1 MEIKQKIIK
10 MLNYK
15 FFLILLTFIFV
26 GCKTQKSIQSSE
38 KTDNF
43 NSSTQINNSKQIDS
57 VYIFKHD
64 SIVIQQKGDTVFST
78 KFLTKIMYLNK
89 LKVDTIVKTD
99 TVRKEIVKYEEN
111 IIVQKVKF
119 LDKVKYGLIFG
130 IILLTLFAIVKIYLK
145 YRKNGFIKKT

>member
-1 MEIKQKIIK
+1 
-10 MLNYK
+10 MLNYE
-15 FFLILLTFIFV
+15 FILILLTFTFV
-26 GCKTQKSIQSSE
+26 GCKTQKSIQSTE

-57 VYIFKHD
+57 IYIFKHD

-119 LDKVKYGLIFG
+119 LDKVKYGFIFSL
-130 IILLTLFAIVKIYLK
+130 ILLTLFII
-145 YRKNGFIKKT
+145 IKKLWAYYRNLKI

>member
-1 MEIKQKIIK
+1 MKQKIIK

-26 GCKTQKSIQSSE
+26 GCKTQKSIQSTE

-57 VYIFKHD
+57 IYIFKHD

-99 TVRKEIVKYEEN
+99 TIRKEIVKYEEN

-119 LDKVKYGLIFG
+119 LDKVKYGFIFSL
-130 IILLTLFAIVKIYLK
+130 ILLTLFII
-145 YRKNGFIKKT
+145 IKKLWAYYRNLKI

>member
-1 MEIKQKIIK
+1 MKQKIIK

-57 VYIFKHD
+57 IYIFKHD

-119 LDKVKYGLIFG
+119 LDKVKYGFIFSL
-130 IILLTLFAIVKIYLK
+130 ILLTLFII
-145 YRKNGFIKKT
+145 IKKLWAYYRNLKI

>member
-1 MEIKQKIIK
+1 MKQEIIK

-26 GCKTQKSIQSSE
+26 GCKTQKSIQSTE

-57 VYIFKHD
+57 IYIFKHD

-119 LDKVKYGLIFG
+119 LDKVKYGFIFSL
-130 IILLTLFAIVKIYLK
+130 ILLTLFIT
-145 YRKNGFIKKT
+145 IKKLWAYYRNLKI

>member
-1 MEIKQKIIK
+1 MKSKWIK

-15 FFLILLTFIFV
+15 FLLVLLTFIFV

-57 VYIFKHD
+57 IYIFKHD

-119 LDKVKYGLIFG
+119 LDKVKYGFIFSL
-130 IILLTLFAIVKIYLK
+130 ILLTLFIT
-145 YRKNGFIKKT
+145 IKKLWAYYRNLKI

>member
-1 MEIKQKIIK
+1 MKQEIIK

-15 FFLILLTFIFV
+15 FLLVLLTFIFV
-26 GCKTQKSIQSSE
+26 GCKTQKSIQSTE

-57 VYIFKHD
+57 IYIFKHD

-119 LDKVKYGLIFG
+119 LDKVKYGFIFSL
-130 IILLTLFAIVKIYLK
+130 ILLTLFIT
-145 YRKNGFIKKT
+145 IKKLWAYYRNLKI

>member
-1 MEIKQKIIK
+1 MKQKIIK

-43 NSSTQINNSKQIDS
+43 NSSTQINNSKHIDS

-99 TVRKEIVKYEEN
+99 TVRKEIVKYKEN
-111 IIVQKVKF
+111 TIVQKVKF
-119 LDKVKYGLIFG
+119 LDKVKYGFIFSL
-130 IILLTLFAIVKIYLK
+130 ILLTLFII
-145 YRKNGFIKKT
+145 IKKLWAYYRNLKI

>member
-1 MEIKQKIIK
+1 MKQEIIK

-26 GCKTQKSIQSSE
+26 GCKTQKSIQSTE

-57 VYIFKHD
+57 IYIFKHD

-99 TVRKEIVKYEEN
+99 TIRKEIVKYEEN

-119 LDKVKYGLIFG
+119 LDKVKYGFIFSL
-130 IILLTLFAIVKIYLK
+130 ILLTLFIT
-145 YRKNGFIKKT
+145 IKKLWAYYRNLKI

>member
-1 MEIKQKIIK
+1 MKQKIIK

-119 LDKVKYGLIFG
+119 LDKVKYGFIFSL
-130 IILLTLFAIVKIYLK
+130 ILLTLFII
-145 YRKNGFIKKT
+145 IKKLWAYYRNLKI

>member
-26 GCKTQKSIQSSE
+26 GCKTQKSIQSTE

-57 VYIFKHD
+57 IYIFKHD

-89 LKVDTIVKTD
+89 LKVDTIVKKD

-119 LDKVKYGLIFG
+119 LDKVKYGFIFSL
-130 IILLTLFAIVKIYLK
+130 ILLTLFII
-145 YRKNGFIKKT
+145 IKKLWAYYRNLKI

>member
-1 MEIKQKIIK
+1 MEMKQKIIK

-15 FFLILLTFIFV
+15 FFFILLTFIFV
-26 GCKTQKSIQSSE
+26 GCKTQKSIQSTE

-57 VYIFKHD
+57 IYIFKHD

-119 LDKVKYGLIFG
+119 LDKVKYGFIFSL
-130 IILLTLFAIVKIYLK
+130 ILLTLFII
-145 YRKNGFIKKT
+145 IKKLWAYYRNLKI

>member
-26 GCKTQKSIQSSE
+26 GCKTQKSIQSTE
-38 KTDNF
+38 KTDYF

-57 VYIFKHD
+57 VFIFKHD
-64 SIVIQQKGDTVFST
+64 SASTVQKGDTVFIT

-89 LKVDTIVKTD
+89 LKVDTFLKTD
-99 TVRKEIVKYEEN
+99 TIWVEIFKHKE
-111 IIVQKVKF
+111 IVQKVKF
-119 LDKVKYGLIFG
+119 LDKVKYIF
-130 IILLTLFAIVKIYLK
+130 IFSLILLTLFII
-145 YRKNGFIKKT
+145 IKKLWAYYRNLKI

>member
-1 MEIKQKIIK
+1 MKQKIIK

-26 GCKTQKSIQSSE
+26 GCKTQKSIQSTE

-119 LDKVKYGLIFG
+119 LDKVKYGFIFSL
-130 IILLTLFAIVKIYLK
+130 ILLTLFIII
-145 YRKNGFIKKT
+145 KNNQG

>member
-1 MEIKQKIIK
+1 MKQEIIK

-15 FFLILLTFIFV
+15 FLLVLLTFIFV
-26 GCKTQKSIQSSE
+26 GCKTQKSIQSTE

-57 VYIFKHD
+57 IYIFKHD

-99 TVRKEIVKYEEN
+99 TIRKEIVKYKEN
-111 IIVQKVKF
+111 TIVQKVKF
-119 LDKVKYGLIFG
+119 LDKVKYGFIFSL
-130 IILLTLFAIVKIYLK
+130 ILLTLFII
-145 YRKNGFIKKT
+145 IKKLWAYYKNLKI

>member
-119 LDKVKYGLIFG
+119 LDKVKYGFIFSL
-130 IILLTLFAIVKIYLK
+130 ILLTLFVI
-145 YRKNGFIKKT
+145 IKKLWAYYRNLKI

>member
-1 MEIKQKIIK
+1 MKQKIIK

-15 FFLILLTFIFV
+15 FLLVLLTFIFV
-26 GCKTQKSIQSSE
+26 GCKTQKSIQSTE

-57 VYIFKHD
+57 IYIFKHD

-119 LDKVKYGLIFG
+119 LDKVKYGFIFSL
-130 IILLTLFAIVKIYLK
+130 ILLTLFII
-145 YRKNGFIKKT
+145 IKKLWAYYRNLKI

>member
-26 GCKTQKSIQSSE
+26 GCKTQKSIQSTE

-57 VYIFKHD
+57 IYIFKHD
-64 SIVIQQKGDTVFST
+64 SIVIQQKGDTIFST

-119 LDKVKYGLIFG
+119 LDKVKYGFIFSL
-130 IILLTLFAIVKIYLK
+130 ILLTLFII
-145 YRKNGFIKKT
+145 IKKLWAYYRNLKI

>member
-1 MEIKQKIIK
+1 MKKKIIK

-26 GCKTQKSIQSSE
+26 GCKTQKSIQSTE

-57 VYIFKHD
+57 IYIFKHD

-99 TVRKEIVKYEEN
+99 TIRKEIVKYEEN

-119 LDKVKYGLIFG
+119 LDKVKYGFIFSL
-130 IILLTLFAIVKIYLK
+130 ILLTLFIT
-145 YRKNGFIKKT
+145 IKKLWAYYRNLKI

>member
-1 MEIKQKIIK
+1 MKQKIIK

-26 GCKTQKSIQSSE
+26 GCKTQKSIQSTE

-57 VYIFKHD
+57 IYIFKHD

-99 TVRKEIVKYEEN
+99 TIRKGIVKYEEN
-111 IIVQKVKF
+111 TIVQKVKF
-119 LDKVKYGLIFG
+119 LDKVKYGFIFSL
-130 IILLTLFAIVKIYLK
+130 ILLTLFIT
-145 YRKNGFIKKT
+145 IKKLWAYYRNLKI

>member
-26 GCKTQKSIQSSE
+26 GCKTQKSIQSTE

-111 IIVQKVKF
+111 TIVQKVKF
-119 LDKVKYGLIFG
+119 LDKVKYGFIFSL
-130 IILLTLFAIVKIYLK
+130 ILLTLFIT
-145 YRKNGFIKKT
+145 IKKLWAYYRNLKI

>member
-1 MEIKQKIIK
+1 MKQEIIK

-15 FFLILLTFIFV
+15 FLLVLLTFIFV

-57 VYIFKHD
+57 IYIFKHD

-119 LDKVKYGLIFG
+119 LDKVKYGFIFSL
-130 IILLTLFAIVKIYLK
+130 ILLTLFIT
-145 YRKNGFIKKT
+145 IKKLWAYYRNLKI

>member
-1 MEIKQKIIK
+1 MKQKIIK

-15 FFLILLTFIFV
+15 FLLVLLTFIFV
-26 GCKTQKSIQSSE
+26 GCKTQKSIQNTE

-57 VYIFKHD
+57 IYIFKHD

-119 LDKVKYGLIFG
+119 LDKVKYGFIFSL
-130 IILLTLFAIVKIYLK
+130 ILLTLFII
-145 YRKNGFIKKT
+145 IKKLWAYYRNLKI

>member
-1 MEIKQKIIK
+1 MKQKIIK

-57 VYIFKHD
+57 IYIFKHD

-119 LDKVKYGLIFG
+119 LDKVKYGFIFSL
-130 IILLTLFAIVKIYLK
+130 ILLTLFIT
-145 YRKNGFIKKT
+145 IKKLWAYYRNLKI

>member
-1 MEIKQKIIK
+1 MKQKIIK

-15 FFLILLTFIFV
+15 FFLILLTFIFF

-57 VYIFKHD
+57 IYIFKHD

-119 LDKVKYGLIFG
+119 LDKVKYGFIFSL
-130 IILLTLFAIVKIYLK
+130 ILLTLFIT
-145 YRKNGFIKKT
+145 IKKLWAYYRNLKI

>member
-1 MEIKQKIIK
+1 MKQKIIK

-15 FFLILLTFIFV
+15 FLLVLLTFIFV
-26 GCKTQKSIQSSE
+26 GCKTQKSIQSTE

-57 VYIFKHD
+57 IYIFKHD

-99 TVRKEIVKYEEN
+99 TVRKEIVKYKEN
-111 IIVQKVKF
+111 TIVQKVKF
-119 LDKVKYGLIFG
+119 LDKVKYGFIFSL
-130 IILLTLFAIVKIYLK
+130 ILLTLFII
-145 YRKNGFIKKT
+145 IKKLWAYYRNLKI

>member
-1 MEIKQKIIK
+1 MKSKWII

-15 FFLILLTFIFV
+15 FLLVLLTFIFV
-26 GCKTQKSIQSSE
+26 GCKTQKSIQSTE

-57 VYIFKHD
+57 IYIFKHD
-64 SIVIQQKGDTVFST
+64 SIVIQQKGDTIFST

-99 TVRKEIVKYEEN
+99 TVRKEIVKYKEN
-111 IIVQKVKF
+111 TIVQKVKF
-119 LDKVKYGLIFG
+119 LDKVKYGFIFSL
-130 IILLTLFAIVKIYLK
+130 ILLTLFII
-145 YRKNGFIKKT
+145 IKKLWAYYRNLKI

>member
-1 MEIKQKIIK
+1 MKQKIIK

-26 GCKTQKSIQSSE
+26 GCKTQKSIQSTE

-99 TVRKEIVKYEEN
+99 TIRKEIVKYEEN
-111 IIVQKVKF
+111 TIVQKVKF
-119 LDKVKYGLIFG
+119 LDKVKYGFIFSL
-130 IILLTLFAIVKIYLK
+130 ILLTLFIT
-145 YRKNGFIKKT
+145 IKKLWAYYRNLKI

>member
-1 MEIKQKIIK
+1 MKQKIIK

-15 FFLILLTFIFV
+15 FLLVLLTFIFV
-26 GCKTQKSIQSSE
+26 GCKTQKSIQSTE

-119 LDKVKYGLIFG
+119 LDKVKYGFIFSL
-130 IILLTLFAIVKIYLK
+130 ILLTLFII
-145 YRKNGFIKKT
+145 IKKLWAYYRNLKI

>member
-26 GCKTQKSIQSSE
+26 GCKTQKSIQNTE

-57 VYIFKHD
+57 IYIFKHD

-119 LDKVKYGLIFG
+119 LDKVKYGFIFSL
-130 IILLTLFAIVKIYLK
+130 ILLTLFII
-145 YRKNGFIKKT
+145 IKKLWAYYRNLKI

>member
-1 MEIKQKIIK
+1 MKQKIIK

-15 FFLILLTFIFV
+15 FLLVLLTFIFV

-57 VYIFKHD
+57 IYIFKHD

-119 LDKVKYGLIFG
+119 LDKVKYGFIFSL
-130 IILLTLFAIVKIYLK
+130 ILLTLFIT
-145 YRKNGFIKKT
+145 IKKLWAYYRNLKI

>member
-1 MEIKQKIIK
+1 MKQEIIK

-26 GCKTQKSIQSSE
+26 GCKTQKSIQSTE

-57 VYIFKHD
+57 IYIFKHD

-119 LDKVKYGLIFG
+119 LDKVKYGFIFSL
-130 IILLTLFAIVKIYLK
+130 ILLTLFII
-145 YRKNGFIKKT
+145 IKKLWAYYRNLKI

>member
-1 MEIKQKIIK
+1 MKQKIIK

-57 VYIFKHD
+57 IYIFKHD

-119 LDKVKYGLIFG
+119 LDKVKYGFIFSL
-130 IILLTLFAIVKIYLK
+130 ILLTLFIT
-145 YRKNGFIKKT
+145 IKKLWAYYKNLKI

>member
-1 MEIKQKIIK
+1 
-10 MLNYK
+10 MLNYE
-15 FFLILLTFIFV
+15 FILILLTFTFV
-26 GCKTQKSIQSSE
+26 GCKTQKSIQSTE

-57 VYIFKHD
+57 IYIFKHD

-119 LDKVKYGLIFG
+119 LDKVKYGFIFSL
-130 IILLTLFAIVKIYLK
+130 ILLTLFIT
-145 YRKNGFIKKT
+145 IKKLWAYYRNLKI

>member
-1 MEIKQKIIK
+1 MDIKQKIIK

-15 FFLILLTFIFV
+15 FLLVLLTFIFV
-26 GCKTQKSIQSSE
+26 GCKTQKSIQSTE

-57 VYIFKHD
+57 IYIFKHD

-99 TVRKEIVKYEEN
+99 TVRKEIVKYKEN
-111 IIVQKVKF
+111 TIVKKVKF
-119 LDKVKYGLIFG
+119 LDKVKYGFIFSL
-130 IILLTLFAIVKIYLK
+130 ILLTLFIT
-145 YRKNGFIKKT
+145 IKKLWAYYRNLKI

>member
-1 MEIKQKIIK
+1 MKQKIIK

-26 GCKTQKSIQSSE
+26 GCKTQKSIQSTE

-57 VYIFKHD
+57 IYIFKHD

-89 LKVDTIVKTD
+89 LKVDTIVKKD

-119 LDKVKYGLIFG
+119 LDKVKYGFIFSL
-130 IILLTLFAIVKIYLK
+130 ILLTLFIT
-145 YRKNGFIKKT
+145 IKKLWAYYRNLKI

>member
-57 VYIFKHD
+57 IYIFKHD

-119 LDKVKYGLIFG
+119 LDKVKYGFIFSL
-130 IILLTLFAIVKIYLK
+130 ILLTLFIT
-145 YRKNGFIKKT
+145 IKKLWAYYRNLKI

>member
-26 GCKTQKSIQSSE
+26 GCKTQKSIQSTE

-57 VYIFKHD
+57 IYIFKHD

-99 TVRKEIVKYEEN
+99 TIRKEIVKYEEN

-119 LDKVKYGLIFG
+119 LDKVKYGFIFSL
-130 IILLTLFAIVKIYLK
+130 ILLTLFII
-145 YRKNGFIKKT
+145 IKKLWAYYRNLKI

>member
-1 MEIKQKIIK
+1 MDIKQKIIK

-15 FFLILLTFIFV
+15 FLLVLLTFIFV
-26 GCKTQKSIQSSE
+26 GCKTQKSIQSTE

-57 VYIFKHD
+57 IYIFKHD

-119 LDKVKYGLIFG
+119 LDKVKYGFIFSL
-130 IILLTLFAIVKIYLK
+130 ILLTLFIT
-145 YRKNGFIKKT
+145 IKKLWAYYRNLKI